1 MKPLTY
7 YINFPI
13 SPEIQK
19 YLEELSPDQKIELG
33 VAIAQV
39 AIDQMRQ
46 VKVNDV
52 LVNVDFPDGIELA
65 SIEDVGQFAD
75 LPDFI
80 CEDCNTVKPF
90 HLGSGDDELCNDCWA
105 ERQGD
110 DLYELAVTA

>member
-7 YINFPI
+7 YINFPL

-19 YLEELSPDQKIELG
+19 YLEELSPDQKMELG

-52 LVNVDFPDGIELA
+52 LVNVDFPDGIELVSIKEKFEIFA
-65 SIEDVGQFAD
+65 S
-75 LPDFI
+75 FI
-80 CEDCNTVKPF
+80 CD
-90 HLGSGDDELCNDCWA
+90 A
-105 ERQGD
+105 
-110 DLYELAVTA
+110 

>member
-7 YINFPI
+7 YINFPL

-19 YLEELSPDQKIELG
+19 YLEELSPDQKMELG

-52 LVNVDFPDGIELA
+52 LVNVDFPDGIE
-65 SIEDVGQFAD
+65 QFPD
-75 LPDFI
+75 YPDFI
-80 CEDCNTVKPF
+80 CEACNTVKPF

-105 ERQGD
+105 EMQGE
-110 DLYELAVTA
+110 DLYEVAVRAS

>member
-7 YINFPI
+7 YINFPL

-52 LVNVDFPDGIELA
+52 LVNVDFPDGIELV
-65 SIEDVGQFAD
+65 SIEEVGD
-75 LPDFI
+75 YHDFL
-80 CEDCNTVKPF
+80 CDDCQTMKPH
-90 HLGSGDDELCNDCWA
+90 HLGNGDDDLCDECWA
-105 ERQGD
+105 ERQD
-110 DLYELAVTA
+110 IHADAAK